1 MTKIKKDL
9 YYKLNKYPKRLLHVL
24 NVASIAQRIAINY
37 QYENLEEVYLAG
49 LLHDYAKYESND
61 FYNTYIE
68 KEIINK
74 YSNTKVIYHAYAAAN
89 YFRQNYNI
97 SDNIYLAIYNHVWG
111 RPNMTL
117 IEKFVFVADSIYL
130 NGTNNTRYL
139 FLLALDDIDK
149 AVIEALELTF
159 KSLKERNLQPVKIQV
174 ETYNYYKGVTK

>member
-37 QYENLEEVYLAG
+37 QYKNLEEVYLAG

-117 IEKFVFVADSIYL
+117 
-130 NGTNNTRYL
+130 
-139 FLLALDDIDK
+139 
-149 AVIEALELTF
+149 
-159 KSLKERNLQPVKIQV
+159 SL
-174 ETYNYYKGVTK
+174 YYF